1 MSVRRNVGGAVRLA
15 AMPGSLGIAFVLGM
29 GVAAAQTTQF
39 DGVYKGTQTLTDD
52 PADHNY
58 AKCLKGPFKRK
69 MEIKDGKAVY
79 TYNPSYDGQVPG
91 VVSADG
97 SVSGSVETSSGGV
110 ALVGKIAG
118 DQFSG
123 KVWSIICTY
132 SLDLKRAP

>member
-1 MSVRRNVGGAVRLA
+1 MSVKRNVGGAVRQA
-15 AMPGSLGIAFVLGM
+15 AMLGSLGIASVVGM
-29 GVAAAQTTQF
+29 GIAAAQTAQF

-79 TYNPSYDGQVPG
+79 TYNPSYDGTVPG
-91 VVSADG
+91 TVDADG
-97 SVSGSVETSSGGV
+97 NISGSVETSSGGV
-110 ALVGKIAG
+110 ALFGKIEG
-118 DQFSG
+118 NQFSG